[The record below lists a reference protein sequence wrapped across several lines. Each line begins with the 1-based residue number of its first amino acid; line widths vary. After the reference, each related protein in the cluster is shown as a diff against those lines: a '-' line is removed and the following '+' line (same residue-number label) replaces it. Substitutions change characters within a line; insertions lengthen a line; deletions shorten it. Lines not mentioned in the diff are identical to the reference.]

1 MDCQLA
7 DQTIYNV
14 WICIFILSDSRYYHV
29 EHVTTRAR
37 MDSLLMARIDQILEE
52 RNGRITN
59 HELAQILNYDGSYIG
74 RIVKKATGKS
84 LFKYSMT
91 FTMAAAE
98 TVLCSTQMSISQI
111 TEKLHF
117 SNRAHFYKV
126 FDQYYHMTPKLYQEK
141 LRNKTLD
148 I

>member
-1 MDCQLA
+1 
-7 DQTIYNV
+7 
-14 WICIFILSDSRYYHV
+14 
-29 EHVTTRAR
+29 

-91 FTMAAAE
+91 FTMVAAE

-111 TEKLHF
+111 TKKLHF

-126 FDQYYHMTPKLYQEK
+126 FDQYYHMTPKQYREK

>member
-1 MDCQLA
+1 
-7 DQTIYNV
+7 
-14 WICIFILSDSRYYHV
+14 
-29 EHVTTRAR
+29 
-37 MDSLLMARIDQILEE
+37 
-52 RNGRITN
+52 
-59 HELAQILNYDGSYIG
+59 
-74 RIVKKATGKS
+74 
-84 LFKYSMT
+84 MT

-98 TVLCSTQMSISQI
+98 TMLCSTQMSISQI

-126 FDQYYHMTPKLYQEK
+126 FDQYYHMTSKQYQEK

>member
-1 MDCQLA
+1 
-7 DQTIYNV
+7 
-14 WICIFILSDSRYYHV
+14 
-29 EHVTTRAR
+29 

-111 TEKLHF
+111 TEKLNF
-117 SNRAHFYKV
+117 SNRALLYKV
-126 FDQYYHMTPKLYQEK
+126 FDQYYHMTPKQYQEK